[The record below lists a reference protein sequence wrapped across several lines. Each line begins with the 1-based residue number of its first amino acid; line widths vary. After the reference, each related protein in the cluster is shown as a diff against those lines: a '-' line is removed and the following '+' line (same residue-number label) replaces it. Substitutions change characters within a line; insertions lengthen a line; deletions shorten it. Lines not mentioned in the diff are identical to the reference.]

1 MKPATLAE
9 QRLLAAAKQHRLL
22 DFRADNEQHDTW
34 RPTAEQA
41 QQWGDDRVVRAVF
54 LKHLLVDRGLPVQ
67 MKGAR
72 IDGDLDLSKSASVT
86 LSASYS
92 VFAGNA
98 WFEDATFDGDA
109 WFDEATFGGDAGFGK
124 ATFDGSAWFGGATF
138 GGDAGFDG
146 ATFGGYAGFS
156 GATFGGYAGFGKAT
170 FGGSAWFDGATF
182 GGSAWFGK
190 ATFGGAAWFGKA
202 TFGGAAWFGKATFG
216 ESAWFVGATFGG
228 DAGFDGATFGGA
240 AWFGKATFGESAW
253 FVGATFGGAAGFG
266 KATFGGPVRFTEVRG
281 VYSHLDFNSS
291 RWKTALVEASDMEAG
306 SVSFV
311 DAVIEESVRFDLTCR
326 SVDLTGLQSRKRL
339 HLVVGGEADVTCASA
354 DFGAGSRIEGVP
366 SLAGKAPRVVSLSR
380 AQLAGVTLSG
390 LDLTG
395 CRFGGADGLD
405 SLVIDST
412 NTLPLWRRSDP
423 SRGWKWWRTNRRMIA
438 DELTA
443 PESASP
449 NTTVAAEVRGDAVG
463 KTTTNTSPPGDSAGS
478 DTTTTEQP
486 AHHERAA
493 AIAAPSQVQG
503 AAAGSVAETYRVLRK
518 ALEDNKDHA
527 GAADFYY
534 GEMEMRRRAAPL
546 DSVEWWLLTAYRT
559 VSGYGLR
566 AWRAVTALAA
576 VIGVAGLLFSFECL
590 ARLTTTSA
598 IDKINV
604 KSGEATYLTPD
615 EGGLPWWRATLF
627 AAQET
632 VALFRTNQTGV
643 TLVGFGYIVDL
654 AVRILGPVLLALA
667 IMAIRNRTKR

>member
-1 MKPATLAE
+1 MKPVTLAE
-9 QRLLAAAKQHRLL
+9 RRLLAAAKQHRLL
-22 DFRADNEQHDTW
+22 DFRADNEQIDFW

-98 WFEDATFDGDA
+98 WFEDATFGGDA
-109 WFDEATFGGDAGFGK
+109 WFD
-124 ATFDGSAWFGGATF
+124 GATF

-146 ATFGGYAGFS
+146 ATFAGNAWFED
-156 GATFGGYAGFGKAT
+156 ATFAGDAWFGKAT
-170 FGGSAWFDGATF
+170 
-182 GGSAWFGK
+182 FGK
-190 ATFGGAAWFGKA
+190 ATFGGAAGFDGA
-202 TFGGAAWFGKATFG
+202 TFDG
-216 ESAWFVGATFGG
+216 SAWFVGATFGG
-228 DAGFDGATFGGA
+228 
-240 AWFGKATFGESAW
+240 S
-253 FVGATFGGAAGFG
+253 
-266 KATFGGPVRFTEVRG
+266 VRFTGVRG
-281 VYSHLDFNSS
+281 VYSHLDFKSS

-326 SVDLTGLQSRKRL
+326 SVGLTRLQARKRL
-339 HLVVGGEADVTCASA
+339 HLVVGGEADVDCASA

-380 AQLAGVTLSG
+380 AQLACVTLSG

-412 NTLPLWRRSDP
+412 NTLLRWRRSDP
-423 SRGWKWWRTNRRMIA
+423 SRGRKWWRTNRRMIA

-443 PESASP
+443 PEPAAKMS
-449 NTTVAAEVRGDAVG
+449 VAAEARGDAVG
-463 KTTTNTSPPGDSAGS
+463 KTTTNTPPPGDSAGS
-478 DTTTTEQP
+478 DTTTTEQS
-486 AHHERAA
+486 AHPERAA
-493 AIAAPSQVQG
+493 AIAAPSQVRG

-527 GAADFYY
+527 GASDFYY

-590 ARLTTTSA
+590 ARLTTTSV
-598 IDKINV
+598 IDKINMQ
-604 KSGEATYLTPD
+604 SGKATYLTPD

-667 IMAIRNRTKR
+667 ILAIRNRTKR